1 MRSLLYEH
9 MFAKLAALTVLIA
22 AIVGLAARPSG
33 SAGRPVGYVVKP
45 TDTLWSIATSH
56 YGGDPREAVWK
67 LEQRNRLAGSVL
79 LRPGEHLVLPP

>member
-45 TDTLWSIATSH
+45 TDTLWSIAAKH
-56 YGGDPREAVWK
+56 YAGDPREGIWQ
-67 LEQRNRLAGSVL
+67 LQQRNHLHGTTIL
-79 LRPGEHLVLPP
+79 PGEKLILP